1 MKISD
6 KELKKLALEIL
17 NETKK
22 DPHTASWKRCFK
34 DVSKDKTDEAAAKIC
49 TSSIGYDD
57 SFKKKSKKNEG
68 EEKLEEGVGRSLTVK
83 KGKNAKPKVI
93 QLVREIKKIT
103 ESKNFDVE
111 QIKEHLRE
119 LKVIQEMMG
128 ISKSV
133 KKMAG
138 GQPENMKEDE

>member
-6 KELKKLALEIL
+6 KELQKLALDIL

-34 DVSKDKTDEAAAKIC
+34 NVSKDKSDEAAAKIC
-49 TSSIGYDD
+49 TSSIGYDS
-57 SFKKKSKKNEG
+57 SFKEKNKQNEG
-68 EEKLEEGVGRSLTVK
+68 NLKEGIGRSLANK
-83 KGKNAKPKVI
+83 KGTNAKPRVI
-93 QLVREIKKIT
+93 QLVREIKEIT
-103 ESKNFDVE
+103 ESKNYDIN
-111 QIKEHLRE
+111 QIKEHLQE
-119 LKVIQEMMG
+119 LKVIREMMG

-138 GQPENMKEDE
+138 GQPKDMKEDE